1 MPHRTHRLH
10 ACTGTWTGADADA
23 RPRHRQ
29 ATGREHTHW
38 LRVAMP
44 PTPAPCAPHSHMGRC
59 AAMRHFKRRAA
70 QHHRWRPY
78 RVEYTGSLLTSEVK
92 RHRARLVLGWGTAW
106 EDLRVLSAFCEARR
120 TPPGEKVIFSGAR
133 RRQRSLLR
141 HTPTL
146 QLCHASLTACAVRIA
161 DGPGTIPPHLVTHR
175 HTCRAQ
181 FRHTSKHTGIPV
193 RHNSAIHRNTS
204 AHISADG
211 HTASNAPDLF

>member
-92 RHRARLVLGWGTAW
+92 RHRARLVLGWGTAR
-106 EDLRVLSAFCEARR
+106 EDLWVLSALPFSCFRFGPLARPR
-120 TPPGEKVIFSGAR
+120 SPLFGLTQKESPESRNEQERSEGEGE
-133 RRQRSLLR
+133 RRQGHVQFCRIG
-141 HTPTL
+141 
-146 QLCHASLTACAVRIA
+146 ASAKGLHQIV
-161 DGPGTIPPHLVTHR
+161 
-175 HTCRAQ
+175 
-181 FRHTSKHTGIPV
+181 
-193 RHNSAIHRNTS
+193 
-204 AHISADG
+204 ADG
-211 HTASNAPDLF
+211 HTVSNAPDLI